1 MSTIYLTIQTKQLR
15 EGSAFDGQPLHSSA
29 LAFARLM

>member
-1 MSTIYLTIQTKQLR
+1 MFTNIQTKQLKQLH
-15 EGSAFDGQPLHSSA
+15 ESSAFDGQPLHRSA